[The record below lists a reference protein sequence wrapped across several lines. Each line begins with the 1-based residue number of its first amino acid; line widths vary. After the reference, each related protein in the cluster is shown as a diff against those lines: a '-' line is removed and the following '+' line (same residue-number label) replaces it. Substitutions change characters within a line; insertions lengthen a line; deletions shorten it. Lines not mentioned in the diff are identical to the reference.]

1 MAFLLVGNGLG
12 AIIALAVSSVT
23 AFSPPLV
30 LDRNVDFVTAIT
42 VSVRAV
48 LANPLPML
56 VWAIVIGANKRY

>member
-56 VWAIVIGANKRY
+56 VWAIVIGANKR

>member
-30 LDRNVDFVTAIT
+30 LDRNVFSVTAIT

-48 LANPLPML
+48 LANPRPML
-56 VWAIVIGANKRY
+56 VWAIVIGANKR